1 MQLQYID
8 NLWAFHNPI
17 IIIQRAWKH
26 FMPYFK
32 DTPEVPS
39 SHRSRSVTSK
49 LFERKAST
57 SRNRGFSRM

>member
-17 IIIQRAWKH
+17 IIIQRAWRH

-32 DTPEVPS
+32 DTPEAQS
-39 SHRSRSVTSK
+39 SNMSRSVASK
-49 LFERKAST
+49 LLERKATT
-57 SRNRGFSRM
+57 SRNRGVSRM